1 MILRMPKLGME
12 MEEGTLAEW
21 LVEDGQAVTTGQP
34 IFTVETEKVE
44 HEVEAPED
52 GTLRHLVGVGEV
64 IPVGQ
69 PVAEVQSTTT

>member
-21 LVEDGQAVTTGQP
+21 LVADGQAVAAGEP

-44 HEVEAPED
+44 HEVEAPEA
-52 GTLRHLVGVGEV
+52 GVLRHLVALGAVV
-64 IPVGQ
+64 PVGQ
-69 PVAEVQSTTT
+69 PVAEVQVTAT